1 MNFYVQTSKAVPSFL
16 LRLLLFHCLIGAQ
29 AAQNTSVG
37 VVIDVNSETGKQQR
51 RAMEIAAQNFNNH
64 SNTQNIVLFFRD
76 SGTNPLQAASA
87 AEELITKEKVKV
99 IIGMETWQ
107 EAALVADLGTKAQ
120 VPIISFSAPP
130 VVPPLMQLRWPFLIQ
145 MAKNQA
151 AHLNCI
157 ADIIHAYSWQKVI
170 AIYEDNPY
178 SGDSGML
185 SLFSEALQKV
195 NSQIEYRLVLPSF
208 TSLSDP
214 KGAVLDEL
222 LKLLPLKSRVFI
234 VLQASLPMVTHLF
247 REAKKVGFLEK
258 DSAWIINEGIT
269 SMLDSVNKSV
279 LSSMQGTLGIKTY
292 YSTSSSAYI
301 QLQENFK
308 AKHTETVGS
317 KPGSDALLAYDSIT
331 VVTKALEKMN
341 TNSSSSKVFLEEM
354 LSMSANFNEERNLS
368 DIPVLRVINVVHE
381 NYMELDFWTPKL
393 KFAGSLEILKDRE
406 KRGDHAIKHLTGLVV
421 WPGGLSSVDPQPPNG
436 WRVPTNENPLK
447 VAIPMNPAFDSF
459 LKKDSPNHYN
469 GFCIAL
475 FHAVREILSDKYFG
489 LPYVF
494 YPFNESYDSLLLKVI
509 NESHDAIVGDVTI
522 LSNRSKDVSFT
533 QPYTESG
540 LSLIFPAETDGSAW
554 LFTKPFSWEMWIA
567 TIAILIYTTFIIW
580 FLEHHLNPDFGRGS
594 LKTQISTSLWFAL
607 NSLYFAHTISKC
619 IPYNLKLVEENINRN
634 SARVVVGVWLF
645 LVFVLTSSY
654 TASLSSLLTVK
665 RLKSGRDIEW
675 LKQNSLSVGCDNS
688 SAFVKNYLVNVYNFS
703 PQQVVEVDG
712 EHDIVDKFKNKR
724 ISALFLETPYEKV
737 FQKGSPM
744 AKDFSEAILE
754 LAENGKLKALEEQW
768 LAPSKECSNNS
779 TSPETESLT
788 LDKFWGLYIICAATS
803 TICLLRALWKN
814 YLHNRNHCHHEE
826 GVQVQVQDQ
835 GNVTAGDNSVW
846 KKPLRMNTGFYN
858 GNPKTINRA
867 ATFGGSRTQS
877 LRRRN
882 SSKWPSISFSDE
894 LSHQHRSKSTVI
906 EIMLNK
912 SKIGCDGDS
921 FVRSFLEKVERF
933 KPENIINITDEYK
946 FDDAFANNS
955 IAAAFL
961 ELPYEKVFISE
972 YCRRYTGSTPRT
984 RFGGLG
990 FMFQKGSPLA
1000 RDVSKAILHLSE
1012 KAELKRLEE
1021 KWLINSQDCA
1031 NNITSPNNTESL
1043 KLRSLWVLYVISG
1056 GTSTICL
1063 LLSTI
1068 QCLKSSQ
1075 QCEDVLLEGNGTQ
1088 SDERAWKK
1096 VTTFAK
1102 KIYSKKLNNSSKVQ
1116 DVTDCSSISDCV
1128 STTDTS
1134 EHQQEM
1140 AFPIPGILMLPS
1152 PPPEVQMTTRDVGTK
1167 EPHVVFRT
1175 E

>member
-1 MNFYVQTSKAVPSFL
+1 
-16 LRLLLFHCLIGAQ
+16 
-29 AAQNTSVG
+29 
-37 VVIDVNSETGKQQR
+37 
-51 RAMEIAAQNFNNH
+51 MEIAAQNFNNY

-76 SGTNPLQAASA
+76 SGRNPLQAASA

-107 EAALVADLGTKAQ
+107 EAALVADLGAKAQ

-130 VVPPLMQLRWPFLIQ
+130 VVPPLMQLRWPYLIQ

-214 KGAVLDEL
+214 KGVVLDEL

-234 VLQASLPMVTHLF
+234 VLQASLPMVIHLF
-247 REAKKVGFLEK
+247 REAKKIGFLEK

-292 YSTSSSAYI
+292 YSTSSSAYT

-354 LSMSANFNEERNLS
+354 LSARPNFNEERNLS
-368 DIPVLRVINVVHE
+368 DTPVLRVINVVHE

-393 KFAGSLEILKDRE
+393 KFSGSLEILKDRE
-406 KRGDHAIKHLTGLVV
+406 KRGDHATKNLTGLVL
-421 WPGGLSSVDPQPPNG
+421 WPGGLSSVDPHPPNG
-436 WRVPTNENPLK
+436 WKVPTNENPLK

-459 LKKDSPNHYN
+459 LKEDSPNHYS

-494 YPFNESYDSLLLKVI
+494 YSFNESYDSLLLKVI

-522 LSNRSKDVSFT
+522 LSNRSKDVWFT
-533 QPYTESG
+533 IPYTESG
-540 LSLIFPAETDGSAW
+540 LLLIFPVETEGSAW

-580 FLEHHLNPDFGRGS
+580 FLEHHLNPDFGHGS
-594 LKTQISTSLWFAL
+594 LKNQISTTLWFAF
-607 NSLYFAHTISKC
+607 NSLYFAHT
-619 IPYNLKLVEENINRN
+619 ENINRN

-675 LKQNSLSVGCDNS
+675 LKQNSLSVGCDNN

-703 PQQVVEVDG
+703 PQQVVDVDG

-724 ISALFLETPYEKV
+724 ISALFLETPYEKVFLNKYCNDYTAITAAYKFGGMGFV

-768 LAPSKECSNNS
+768 LTPSKECSNNS
-779 TSPETESLT
+779 TSPETDSLT

-826 GVQVQVQDQ
+826 EAQVQ
-835 GNVTAGDNSVW
+835 GNVTADDNSVW
-846 KKPLRMNTGFYN
+846 KKPLPLRISTGFYN

-882 SSKWPSISFSDE
+882 SSTWPSISFSDE
-894 LSHQHRSKSTVI
+894 LSHQQHRSKSIVI
-906 EIMLNK
+906 EM
-912 SKIGCDGDS
+912 
-921 FVRSFLEKVERF
+921 
-933 KPENIINITDEYK
+933 
-946 FDDAFANNS
+946 
-955 IAAAFL
+955 
-961 ELPYEKVFISE
+961 
-972 YCRRYTGSTPRT
+972 
-984 RFGGLG
+984 
-990 FMFQKGSPLA
+990 M
-1000 RDVSKAILHLSE
+1000 
-1012 KAELKRLEE
+1012 
-1021 KWLINSQDCA
+1021 
-1031 NNITSPNNTESL
+1031 
-1043 KLRSLWVLYVISG
+1043 
-1056 GTSTICL
+1056 
-1063 LLSTI
+1063 
-1068 QCLKSSQ
+1068 
-1075 QCEDVLLEGNGTQ
+1075 
-1088 SDERAWKK
+1088 
-1096 VTTFAK
+1096 
-1102 KIYSKKLNNSSKVQ
+1102 
-1116 DVTDCSSISDCV
+1116 
-1128 STTDTS
+1128 
-1134 EHQQEM
+1134 
-1140 AFPIPGILMLPS
+1140 
-1152 PPPEVQMTTRDVGTK
+1152 
-1167 EPHVVFRT
+1167 
-1175 E
+1175 